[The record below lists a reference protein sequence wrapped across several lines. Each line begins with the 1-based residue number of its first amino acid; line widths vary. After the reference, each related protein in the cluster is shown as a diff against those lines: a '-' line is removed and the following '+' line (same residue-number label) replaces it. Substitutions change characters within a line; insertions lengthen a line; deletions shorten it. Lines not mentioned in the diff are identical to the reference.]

1 MIRRCLAFSSSRM
14 VSACAASSSWTQL
27 SVLVLLPPPSSCSRK
42 LRSLLSV
49 RCSCTLKIKQENICC
64 SISVLTCLLSRM
76 LNSAPPSSC
85 HLLKVTLIF
94 CFKFLLN
101 INSFVSP
108 WCWTVVDQSV
118 SGFLLSAP
126 GAEAEDSCFLPP
138 VCHDSL
144 ENTQT

>member
-1 MIRRCLAFSSSRM
+1 MCGLK
-14 VSACAASSSWTQL
+14 
-27 SVLVLLPPPSSCSRK
+27 LLDTAVCTGAPPSSLLLLQEAKITPFRPMFMHLKNKTRK
-42 LRSLLSV
+42 YLLLNFSV
-49 RCSCTLKIKQENICC
+49 N
-64 SISVLTCLLSRM
+64 LSSEQDAQQR
-76 LNSAPPSSC
+76 PPSSC